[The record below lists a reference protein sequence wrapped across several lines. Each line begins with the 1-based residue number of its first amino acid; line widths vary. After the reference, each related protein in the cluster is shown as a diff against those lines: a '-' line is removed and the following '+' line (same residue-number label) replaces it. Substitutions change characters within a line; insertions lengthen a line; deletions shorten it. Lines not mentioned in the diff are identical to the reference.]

1 MSGRPDAS
9 EYAPYAKAYVDLV
22 AGDDILHALRTQAD
36 ETVALLQSIDEA
48 GSSATYAPG
57 KWTVKQVLGHINDTE
72 RIFAYRALCVA
83 RNDATPLPGFEQ
95 DDYVRFGPFDQCTFA
110 SLLDEFR
117 VVRAGTIALFKALPP
132 EAWKRRGVANKFD
145 VTVRGLA
152 FCTAGHERHHVKILR
167 EKYLR

>member
-1 MSGRPDAS
+1 MPRPDAS

-22 AGDDILHALRTQAD
+22 AGDDILQALRTQLD
-36 ETVALLQSIDEA
+36 ETVALLIPIDEA
-48 GSSATYAPG
+48 RSSAAYAPG
-57 KWTVKQVLGHINDTE
+57 KWTLKQVLGHINDTE

-83 RNDATPLPGFEQ
+83 RNDAQPQPGFEQ
-95 DDYVRFGPFDQCTFA
+95 DDYVRFGPFDHCTFA

-117 VVRAGTIALFKALPP
+117 AVRATSIALFKALPP
-132 EAWKRRGVANKFD
+132 EAWMRRGVANKFD

-152 FCTAGHERHHVKILR
+152 FCLAGHEQHHVKIIR